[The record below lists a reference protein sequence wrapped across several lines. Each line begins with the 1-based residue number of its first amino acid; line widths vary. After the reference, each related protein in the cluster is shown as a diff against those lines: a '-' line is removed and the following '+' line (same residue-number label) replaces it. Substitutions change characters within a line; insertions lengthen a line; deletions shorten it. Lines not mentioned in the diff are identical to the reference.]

1 MSDKLAT
8 LTSTDDVSIITLDD
22 GKANVF
28 SPKMIK
34 DVNECLDK
42 VPTERGA
49 LIITGREGMFSA
61 GFDLKIISAGDMQA
75 TMDMSLSGF
84 KLLSRL
90 FSFPRPILA
99 ACSGHGI
106 ALGTFLLCCCDYR
119 VGVKGDYMIGANEM
133 RTNMV
138 IPIPILE
145 LINHRVSSG
154 HKYRAILGAEMY
166 SIENGIGA
174 GLNPNGEDTG
184 LFITDVYTKD
194 NEKKIL
200 QEFGIVFDGQ
210 YRENLMDSGIYE
222 YIEPHYKSKGT
233 NMNGLY
239 TYNFSLN
246 SNPFELQPSGAVNLT
261 MFKKVELEVTT
272 FTPSLDENAQV
283 LTVCDADGVIIG
295 INKPSWIIYDYTYTL
310 RLYEEKYNILT
321 FNSGNCG
328 YMFVR

>member
-1 MSDKLAT
+1 MTAKLAT
-8 LTSTDDVSIITLDD
+8 LTNEDDISIITLDD
-22 GKANVF
+22 EKANVF
-28 SPKMIK
+28 SPQMIQ

-42 VPTERGA
+42 VPTESGA
-49 LIITGREGMFSA
+49 LIITGRDGMFSA

-119 VGVKGDYMIGANEM
+119 IGVKGDFMIGANEM

-145 LINHRVSSG
+145 LISHRVSAS

-174 GLNPNGEDTG
+174 GLIDEVVDP
-184 LFITDVYTKD
+184 
-194 NEKKIL
+194 
-200 QEFGIVFDGQ
+200 
-210 YRENLMDSGIYE
+210 ENLMETAMLKAKDLATLGHPSYTLTKELLIREPLQKINNAISGIE
-222 YIEPHYKSKGT
+222 S
-233 NMNGLY
+233 
-239 TYNFSLN
+239 S
-246 SNPFELQPSGAVNLT
+246 
-261 MFKKVELEVTT
+261 
-272 FTPSLDENAQV
+272 
-283 LTVCDADGVIIG
+283 
-295 INKPSWIIYDYTYTL
+295 
-310 RLYEEKYNILT
+310 
-321 FNSGNCG
+321 
-328 YMFVR
+328 